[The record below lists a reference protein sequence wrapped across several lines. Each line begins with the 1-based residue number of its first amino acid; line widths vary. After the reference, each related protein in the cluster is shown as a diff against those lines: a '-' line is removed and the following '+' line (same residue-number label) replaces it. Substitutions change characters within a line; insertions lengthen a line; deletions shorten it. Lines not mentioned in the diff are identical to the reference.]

1 MRKTYDKTFKK
12 RYLGYIE
19 KGLTDEEA
27 KKRANEDALERR
39 QEDLETGVQ
48 MIQYQINTLMT
59 TNGQTPFV
67 TIFMYLDETN
77 EYIDEIALII
87 EEILKQK
94 E

>member
-1 MRKTYDKTFKK
+1 MLVGQYGGQSVDIRHLGKYLRKTYDKTFKK

-67 TIFMYLDETN
+67 TIFMYLVF
-77 EYIDEIALII
+77 
-87 EEILKQK
+87 K
-94 E
+94 